1 MARARATLT
10 ALGHRDVGKM
20 PHTDLFGFLVLGM
33 VALLSFGLS
42 YLGSSVGLVF
52 GQLRLPI
59 LVYWLGSP
67 AVGAATSLAI
77 SAVAAL
83 VGAARHARE
92 GRVDLRLMLTI
103 GMPSAVAAWL
113 ATRFAVSLDPALVK
127 VSIGVALVLTGGAM
141 LRSRGR
147 PAQDVRK
154 DGAAAADRSPS
165 PASDATPATPS
176 TAAEVPQLVS
186 KAELAAAG
194 TTTRPEEPSPDASM
208 IQSGPIPR
216 VRLLFE
222 VAVGVVLGA
231 VAGVVGLLLGTLR
244 LPAMMKLGVH
254 PARAVGTNMAI
265 GSMTGLL
272 AGAAALLEA
281 DVDPWAF
288 GVITPAT
295 MVGAYWGASATGK
308 LDKATLRRLIAWS
321 LLGIGAWMVAEAW
334 W

>member
-1 MARARATLT
+1 
-10 ALGHRDVGKM
+10 M
-20 PHTDLFGFLVLGM
+20 PHPDFLVLGL

-42 YLGSSVGLVF
+42 YIGSSVGLVF

-92 GRVDLRLMLTI
+92 GRVDVRLMVTI
-103 GMPSAVAAWL
+103 GLPSAVAAWL

-127 VSIGVALVLTGGAM
+127 VSIGLALVLTGGTM

-154 DGAAAADRSPS
+154 DGGDAAGGTGEGSDAAASKPIAE
-165 PASDATPATPS
+165 ATAP
-176 TAAEVPQLVS
+176 
-186 KAELAAAG
+186 ELARAGKLEAARG
-194 TTTRPEEPSPDASM
+194 DTMTDEGGPDSSM
-208 IQSGPIPR
+208 IATGPIPR
-216 VRLLFE
+216 GRLLFE

-231 VAGVVGLLLGTLR
+231 VAGIVGLLLGTLR

-272 AGAAALLEA
+272 AGAAALLEGN
-281 DVDPWAF
+281 VDPWAF

-321 LLGIGAWMVAEAW
+321 LLGIGAWMAAEPW

>member
-1 MARARATLT
+1 MD
-10 ALGHRDVGKM
+10 H
-20 PHTDLFGFLVLGM
+20 PDLLVLGL

-83 VGAARHARE
+83 VGAARHARQ
-92 GRVDLRLMLTI
+92 GRVDVRLMVTI
-103 GMPSAVAAWL
+103 GLPSALAAWL
-113 ATRFAVSLDPALVK
+113 ATRMAVRLDPALVK
-127 VSIGVALVLTGGAM
+127 VSIGLALVLTGGAM

-154 DGAAAADRSPS
+154 EASEDGTAKAPEPGAGEGD
-165 PASDATPATPS
+165 PAP
-176 TAAEVPQLVS
+176 
-186 KAELAAAG
+186 LAAALQQAATAG
-194 TTTRPEEPSPDASM
+194 KGDVARAHEPPAREDLGAGASM
-208 IQSGPIPR
+208 IQTAPIPR
-216 VRLLFE
+216 GRLAFE
-222 VAVGVVLGA
+222 VVVGVVLGA

-272 AGAAALLEA
+272 AGTAALLEGN
-281 DVDPWAF
+281 VDPWAF

-295 MVGAYWGASATGK
+295 MVGSYWGASATGK
-308 LDKATLRRLIAWS
+308 LDKATLRRLIAWT
-321 LLGIGAWMVAEAW
+321 LLGIGAWMAAEPW

>member
-1 MARARATLT
+1 
-10 ALGHRDVGKM
+10 M
-20 PHTDLFGFLVLGM
+20 PNPDFLVLGL

-42 YLGSSVGLVF
+42 YLGASVGLVF

-83 VGAARHARE
+83 VGAARHARA

-103 GMPSAVAAWL
+103 GLPSAVAAWL
-113 ATRFAVSLDPALVK
+113 STRMAVKLDPALVK
-127 VSIGVALVLTGGAM
+127 GSIGAALVLTGGTM
-141 LRSRGR
+141 LWSRR
-147 PAQDVRK
+147 ASR
-154 DGAAAADRSPS
+154 AAALAKTDTSGRASPS
-165 PASDATPATPS
+165 SPS
-176 TAAEVPQLVS
+176 SPS
-186 KAELAAAG
+186 
-194 TTTRPEEPSPDASM
+194 SPDAPAPTDPSA
-208 IQSGPIPR
+208 SASHLESDTVTR
-216 VRLLFE
+216 ARLLFE
-222 VAVGVVLGA
+222 VIVGVILGA
-231 VAGVVGLLLGTLR
+231 VAGIVGLLLGTLR

-272 AGAAALLEA
+272 AGTAALMEGN
-281 DVDPWAF
+281 VDAWAF

-295 MVGAYWGASATGK
+295 MIGAYWGASTTGK
-308 LDKATLRRLIAWS
+308 IDKATLRRLIAWT
-321 LLGIGAWMVAEAW
+321 LLGIGAWMVGEAW

>member
-1 MARARATLT
+1 
-10 ALGHRDVGKM
+10 M
-20 PHTDLFGFLVLGM
+20 PHPDFIVLGL

-42 YLGSSVGLVF
+42 YIGSSVGLVF

-92 GRVDLRLMLTI
+92 GRVDVRLMVTI
-103 GMPSAVAAWL
+103 GLPSAAAAWL

-127 VSIGVALVLTGGAM
+127 VSIGLALVLTGGTM

-154 DGAAAADRSPS
+154 DGGAAAASKQAAETEAPEL
-165 PASDATPATPS
+165 ATAGKLEAARGPATPD
-176 TAAEVPQLVS
+176 E
-186 KAELAAAG
+186 G
-194 TTTRPEEPSPDASM
+194 GPDSSM
-208 IQSGPIPR
+208 IQTGPIPR
-216 VRLLFE
+216 GRLLFE

-272 AGAAALLEA
+272 AGTAALL
-281 DVDPWAF
+281 DGNVDPWAF
-288 GVITPAT
+288 GIITPAT

-321 LLGIGAWMVAEAW
+321 LLGIGAWMAAEPW

>member
-1 MARARATLT
+1 
-10 ALGHRDVGKM
+10 M
-20 PHTDLFGFLVLGM
+20 PHPDFIVLGL

-42 YLGSSVGLVF
+42 YIGSSVGLVF

-92 GRVDLRLMLTI
+92 GRVDVRLMATI
-103 GMPSAVAAWL
+103 GLPSAAAAWL
-113 ATRFAVSLDPALVK
+113 ATRFAVRLDPALVK
-127 VSIGVALVLTGGAM
+127 LSIGIALVLTGGTM

-154 DGAAAADRSPS
+154 DGSEAPTSSR
-165 PASDATPATPS
+165 
-176 TAAEVPQLVS
+176 AAEA
-186 KAELAAAG
+186 KAPALASAGPLEAARA
-194 TTTRPEEPSPDASM
+194 TTMPDERGPDSSM
-208 IQSGPIPR
+208 IQAGPIPR
-216 VRLLFE
+216 GRLVFE

-231 VAGVVGLLLGTLR
+231 VAGIVGLLLGTLR

-272 AGAAALLEA
+272 AGTAALL
-281 DVDPWAF
+281 DGNVDPWAF

-321 LLGIGAWMVAEAW
+321 LLGIGAWMAAEPW
-334 W
+334 M

>member
-1 MARARATLT
+1 M

-20 PHTDLFGFLVLGM
+20 PHPDFLYFLILGM
-33 VALLSFGLS
+33 VSLLSFGLS

-92 GRVDLRLMLTI
+92 GRVDVRLMLTI
-103 GMPSAVAAWL
+103 GLPSAVAAWL

-127 VSIGVALVLTGGAM
+127 VSIGFALVLTGGAM

-154 DGAAAADRSPS
+154 GGEEAGAGNSGGGSDAAASSARAARTADPS
-165 PASDATPATPS
+165 P
-176 TAAEVPQLVS
+176 E
-186 KAELAAAG
+186 
-194 TTTRPEEPSPDASM
+194 ASM
-208 IQSGPIPR
+208 IQPGPIPR
-216 VRLLFE
+216 GRLLFE
-222 VAVGVVLGA
+222 VLVGVVLGA

-272 AGAAALLEA
+272 AGAAALLEGN
-281 DVDPWAF
+281 VDPWAF

-321 LLGIGAWMVAEAW
+321 LLGIGAWMAAEPW

>member
-1 MARARATLT
+1 
-10 ALGHRDVGKM
+10 M
-20 PHTDLFGFLVLGM
+20 PPPDFLVLGL

-42 YLGSSVGLVF
+42 YLGASVGLVF

-83 VGAARHARE
+83 VGAARHARA
-92 GRVDLRLMLTI
+92 GRVDLRLMATI
-103 GMPSAVAAWL
+103 GLPSAVAAWL
-113 ATRFAVSLDPALVK
+113 ATRVAVRLDPALVK
-127 VSIGVALVLTGGAM
+127 LCIGLALVLTGATM

-147 PAQDVRK
+147 PARGMSDVGPSE
-154 DGAAAADRSPS
+154 DGTAAAA
-165 PASDATPATPS
+165 
-176 TAAEVPQLVS
+176 AEREDG
-186 KAELAAAG
+186 KGIAAAG
-194 TTTRPEEPSPDASM
+194 EAGTSDMRAKDIGAAGSSLSA
-208 IQSGPIPR
+208 GPVPR
-216 VRLLFE
+216 GRLMFE
-222 VAVGVVLGA
+222 VLVGVLLGA

-272 AGAAALLEA
+272 AGTAALLEGN
-281 DVDPWAF
+281 VDPWAF

-308 LDKATLRRLIAWS
+308 LDKATLRRLIAWT
-321 LLGIGAWMVAEAW
+321 LLGIGGWMAAEPW

>member
-1 MARARATLT
+1 
-10 ALGHRDVGKM
+10 M
-20 PHTDLFGFLVLGM
+20 PHPDFFVLGM

-92 GRVDLRLMLTI
+92 GRVDVRLMLTI
-103 GMPSAVAAWL
+103 GLPSAVAAWL

-127 VSIGVALVLTGGAM
+127 VSIGLALVLTGTAM

-154 DGAAAADRSPS
+154 RG
-165 PASDATPATPS
+165 
-176 TAAEVPQLVS
+176 E
-186 KAELAAAG
+186 AAAG
-194 TTTRPEEPSPDASM
+194 GTGKRDDAATSKQAAEARAPELARAGKLEAARGDTASGEGGPESSM
-208 IQSGPIPR
+208 IATGPIPR
-216 VRLLFE
+216 GRLLFE
-222 VAVGVVLGA
+222 VLVGVVLGA
-231 VAGVVGLLLGTLR
+231 VAGIVGLLLGTLR

-272 AGAAALLEA
+272 AGAAALLEGN
-281 DVDPWAF
+281 VDPWAF

-321 LLGIGAWMVAEAW
+321 LLGIGAWMAAEPW

>member
-1 MARARATLT
+1 
-10 ALGHRDVGKM
+10 M
-20 PHTDLFGFLVLGM
+20 PPSDFLVLGL

-83 VGAARHARE
+83 VGAIRHARA
-92 GRVDLRLMLTI
+92 GRVDVRLMATI
-103 GMPSAVAAWL
+103 GLPSALAAWL
-113 ATRFAVSLDPALVK
+113 ATRLAVSLDPALVK
-127 VSIGVALVLTGGAM
+127 LSIGVALVLTGGAM
-141 LRSRGR
+141 LRSR
-147 PAQDVRK
+147 AQDVRK
-154 DGAAAADRSPS
+154 EAVGSDGGASRSGGGEEAAAA
-165 PASDATPATPS
+165 AVGKG
-176 TAAEVPQLVS
+176 EVGP
-186 KAELAAAG
+186 G
-194 TTTRPEEPSPDASM
+194 GSM
-208 IQSGPIPR
+208 IASGPVPR
-216 VRLLFE
+216 GRLLFE
-222 VAVGVVLGA
+222 VAVGVALGA
-231 VAGVVGLLLGTLR
+231 VAGIVGLLLGTLR

-272 AGAAALLEA
+272 AGAAALFEGN
-281 DVDPWAF
+281 VDPWAF

-308 LDKATLRRLIAWS
+308 LDKATLRRLIAWT
-321 LLGIGAWMVAEAW
+321 LLGIGTWMAAEPW

>member
-1 MARARATLT
+1 M
-10 ALGHRDVGKM
+10 ALGHHDLGKM
-20 PHTDLFGFLVLGM
+20 PHPDLLVLGL

-77 SAVAAL
+77 SAVASL

-92 GRVDLRLMLTI
+92 GRVDVRLMATI
-103 GMPSAVAAWL
+103 GVPSAAAAWL
-113 ATRFAVSLDPALVK
+113 AMRFAVSLDPALVK
-127 VSIGVALVLTGGAM
+127 VSIGVALVLTGGTM

-154 DGAAAADRSPS
+154 DGSEAAASKQ
-165 PASDATPATPS
+165 
-176 TAAEVPQLVS
+176 AAEA
-186 KAELAAAG
+186 KAPELARAG
-194 TTTRPEEPSPDASM
+194 TLETARGDAATNESGPESSM
-208 IQSGPIPR
+208 IQVGPIPR
-216 VRLLFE
+216 GRLLFE

-231 VAGVVGLLLGTLR
+231 VAGVVGLLLGSLR

-272 AGAAALLEA
+272 AGAAALLEGN
-281 DVDPWAF
+281 VDPWAF

-321 LLGIGAWMVAEAW
+321 LLGIGAWMAAEPW

>member
-1 MARARATLT
+1 
-10 ALGHRDVGKM
+10 M
-20 PHTDLFGFLVLGM
+20 PHPDFIVLGL

-42 YLGSSVGLVF
+42 YIGSSVGLVF

-92 GRVDLRLMLTI
+92 GRVDVRLMATI
-103 GMPSAVAAWL
+103 GLPSAAAAWL

-127 VSIGVALVLTGGAM
+127 VSIGLALVLTGGTM

-154 DGAAAADRSPS
+154 DGGE
-165 PASDATPATPS
+165 ATG
-176 TAAEVPQLVS
+176 ER
-186 KAELAAAG
+186 AAAG
-194 TTTRPEEPSPDASM
+194 AREGDATKSSGEDDPEASM
-208 IQSGPIPR
+208 IQAGPIPR
-216 VRLLFE
+216 GRLAFE

-272 AGAAALLEA
+272 AGTAALL
-281 DVDPWAF
+281 DGNVDPWAF

-321 LLGIGAWMVAEAW
+321 LLGIGAWMAAEPW